1 MRRFITVLLTL
12 SVLLAACDTIKENV
26 KIDVDVEG
34 IIASTCTQLAD
45 KFAERLAEALIELD
59 TNTDANLPDIDVGS
73 MIDRAEGLGCS
84 PDEMRRLV
92 ADNLEKV
99 DATGERAKELIDQV
113 SSDLESATG

>member
-1 MRRFITVLLTL
+1 MRRPMTVLLVISLFLT
-12 SVLLAACDTIKENV
+12 ACDTIKENV
-26 KIDVDVEG
+26 TIDVDVEG

-45 KFAERLAEALIELD
+45 KFAEQLAEALVELD
-59 TNTDANLPDIDVGS
+59 ATTDANLPDIDVGS

-84 PDEMRRLV
+84 PEEMRRLV